1 MSIADFPSQSTHFFP
16 LGTSLPEKK
25 PPQPRLHRIREVREQ
40 QGMSLRSAARH
51 MNMELRVLRSQEE
64 ESADLSL
71 SDLYRWQKV
80 LDVPVADLLE
90 EQDSPISRPVLERA
104 RLVKIMKTAAA
115 ILEKAADVGTRRQ
128 ATMLVEQL
136 IELMPELENV
146 TAWHAVGH
154 RRSLEEYGRIAE
166 RVYPDDSFGDD

>member
-1 MSIADFPSQSTHFFP
+1 MSIADFPTQSTNFFP
-16 LGTSLPEKK
+16 LGGSPPDQK
-25 PPQPRLHRIREVREQ
+25 PAQPRMHRIREVREQ

-51 MNMELRVLRSQEE
+51 MNVELRVLRNQEE
-64 ESADLSL
+64 ESADLTL

-104 RLVKIMKTAAA
+104 RMVKIMKTAAA
-115 ILEKAADVGTRRQ
+115 ILEKAPDLATRRQ

-136 IELMPELENV
+136 VELMPELQNV

>member
-1 MSIADFPSQSTHFFP
+1 
-16 LGTSLPEKK
+16 
-25 PPQPRLHRIREVREQ
+25 
-40 QGMSLRSAARH
+40 
-51 MNMELRVLRSQEE
+51 
-64 ESADLSL
+64 
-71 SDLYRWQKV
+71 
-80 LDVPVADLLE
+80 VADLLE
-90 EQDSPISRPVLERA
+90 EQESPISRPVLERA

-115 ILEKAADVGTRRQ
+115 ILEKAPDLATQRQ

-136 IELMPELENV
+136 VELMPELQNV